1 MNPLLTIITSS
12 VVLLAIDVSYLSTF
26 GKPFIDQTVK
36 IQNAPFQLN
45 MMGAFFSY
53 LCIIILLN
61 YFVLLRSGTLF
72 DAFLLGTLSYG
83 VYDMTNMALF
93 KDWDMTLA
101 VIDSIWGGTLFTFTT
116 FITNWILSTLYK

>member
-1 MNPLLTIITSS
+1 MNSLLTIITSS

-93 KDWDMTLA
+93 KDWDITLA

>member
-1 MNPLLTIITSS
+1 MNSLLTILTSS

-26 GKPFIDQTVK
+26 GKPFIEQTAK

-45 MMGAFFSY
+45 TLGAFFSY

-72 DAFLLGTLSYG
+72 DAFLLGTLTYG

-101 VIDSIWGGTLFTFTT
+101 IIDTIWGGTLFTFTT

>member
-1 MNPLLTIITSS
+1 MDSLLTILTSS
-12 VVLLAIDVSYLSTF
+12 VVLLAIDVSYLRTF
-26 GKPFIDQTVK
+26 GKPFIEQTAK

-45 MMGAFFSY
+45 TMGAFFSY

-72 DAFLLGTLSYG
+72 DAFLLGTLTYG

-101 VIDSIWGGTLFTFTT
+101 IIDTIWGGTLFTFTT
-116 FITNWILSTLYK
+116 FITNWILSTLYR

>member
-1 MNPLLTIITSS
+1 MNSLLTILTSS
-12 VVLLAIDVSYLSTF
+12 VVLFAIDVSYLSTF
-26 GKPFIDQTVK
+26 GKPFIEQTAK
-36 IQNAPFQLN
+36 IQNAHFQLN
-45 MMGAFFSY
+45 TMGAFFSY

-72 DAFLLGTLSYG
+72 DAFLLGTLTYG
-83 VYDMTNMALF
+83 VYDITNMALF

-101 VIDSIWGGTLFTFTT
+101 IIDTIWGGTLFTFTT

>member
-1 MNPLLTIITSS
+1 MQSLLTILTSS
-12 VVLLAIDVSYLSTF
+12 IVLLAIDVSYLQTF
-26 GKPFIDQTVK
+26 GKPFKEQTAK

-45 MMGAFFSY
+45 TLGAFFSY

-61 YFVLLRSGTLF
+61 YFVLLRSGSLF
-72 DAFLLGTLSYG
+72 DAFLLGALSYG

-101 VIDSIWGGTLFTFTT
+101 IIDTIWGGTLFTFTT

>member
-72 DAFLLGTLSYG
+72 DAFLLGTLTYG

-93 KDWDMTLA
+93 KDWDITLA

>member
-1 MNPLLTIITSS
+1 MDSLLTILTSS
-12 VVLLAIDVSYLSTF
+12 VVLLAIDVSYLRTF
-26 GKPFIDQTVK
+26 GKPFIEQTAK

-45 MMGAFFSY
+45 TMGAFFSY

-72 DAFLLGTLSYG
+72 DAFLLGTLTYG

-101 VIDSIWGGTLFTFTT
+101 IIDTIWGGTLFTFTT

>member
-72 DAFLLGTLSYG
+72 DAFLLGTLTYG

>member
-1 MNPLLTIITSS
+1 MQSLLTILISS
-12 VVLLAIDVSYLSTF
+12 IVLLAIDVSYLSTF
-26 GKPFIDQTVK
+26 GKPFTEQTAK

-45 MMGAFFSY
+45 TLGAFFSY

-72 DAFLLGTLSYG
+72 DAFLLGTLTYG

-93 KDWDMTLA
+93 KDWDITLA
-101 VIDSIWGGTLFTFTT
+101 IIDTIWGGTLFTFTA
-116 FITNWILSTLYK
+116 FITNWIISTLYK

>member
-1 MNPLLTIITSS
+1 MNSLLTIITSS